1 MQTSFLKKLSRA
13 EAVLFLIV
21 SLRVEMRD
29 MSANFRRA
37 LSVSKWGRTVYLKR
51 EKIALYDCTNNVFLA
66 NV

>member
-1 MQTSFLKKLSRA
+1 MQTSFLKKLSSA

-21 SLRVEMRD
+21 SLRVEMHD

-37 LSVSKWGRTVYLKR
+37 LSVSKWSRTVYLKR